1 MKKSV
6 LKKLSNLALSLV
18 VVFCAAAMLPS
29 KASAAYG
36 DPPSGSVDIANSTF
50 RYQVYFSNSG
60 KTAATA
66 TSSFGKMS
74 GLTANCTI
82 TYEYYRNSILFP
94 SKVTT
99 SQTAFNSNAST
110 SVSATAQRDS
120 SHTQQYSAFYADGE
134 HSVSYNGT
142 SSHQTTRVYA

>member
-36 DPPSGSVDIANSTF
+36 DPPSGSVSIANSTF

-82 TYEYYRNSILFP
+82 HYEYRQSSTGMLLTSTQTSNS
-94 SKVTT
+94 SNSGT
-99 SQTAFNSNAST
+99 ST
-110 SVSATAQRDS
+110 SATAFRDS
-120 SHTQQYSAFYADGE
+120 SHILSYTPYYADGI
-134 HSVSYNGT
+134 HTLSYDSITANR
-142 SSHQTTRVYA
+142 TTRVSA